1 MSVPVAAA
9 DLVGRESSTALLRRI
24 VDDMA
29 DGRGRLVLIYGEPGV
44 GKSALAE
51 YACGY
56 AAGLG
61 ATVAWGAC
69 WEGDGVAG
77 FWPWQQIVRAAA
89 GDARD
94 TGGSDLEPLFAD
106 RPTAAAG
113 ADGMRFQLF
122 TAVADELRRA
132 AARAPLIVVLDDLHW
147 ADAGAVRLLGFV
159 ARQVLRDRVL
169 LIGTCRDA
177 EIGTDHPVGDL
188 MAALPPEAEL
198 VSLVGLDQEAT
209 AELLRRTAGGQP
221 AAELVAAVHRRTG
234 GNPFFI
240 TQLSRLTGGPA
251 CTPVPNS
258 GLPAVVG
265 DAILRRM
272 ARLPEPTVATL
283 STASAIGA
291 EFDAALLSAT
301 AGIGYADTLARTET
315 AVRAGVLVP
324 AGEGRHRFAHDLFR
338 ESLYGALSGDAR
350 SRTHLAIATALRAR
364 AACGGDVTP
373 GELAHHYTLAVPAV
387 EPAVA
392 AEFAVAAAEHA
403 GGRLAYEEAVRHWRQ
418 ALRLLEQG
426 GTVPLP
432 VRLSAA
438 EALLCAGDHAAAWAG
453 FTDAARL
460 AASTADPSALGA
472 AALGLHRLGAG
483 SDSARRDVI
492 GLLDQAAAALEAV
505 PDDAAVAL
513 YARVL
518 AALAREH
525 HDGPGA
531 DPQRATA
538 LAYQACASAHASGD
552 KAAMAWCLHAR
563 HDVIWAPGSAPQRLA
578 IADEMATAADA
589 GNVPDLMFRAR
600 FCRFVAMVE
609 LADPRALAAIREL
622 EQLAAE
628 LNLPTPRYLVLSRQ
642 AALAHLDGRDADA
655 RSLGEQAARFAD
667 LIGESAGFGVH
678 ASQRLVA
685 ALDRAGW
692 SGAAELRAELGDRA
706 VRPEL
711 TPLFHAMVALGRG
724 DRRAAG
730 EILRALPL
738 QTDESANRS
747 QTLAGA
753 AFDIDL
759 AAATG
764 LSGRCADYYERLL
777 PYAQQMVVLGG
788 VVSVLG
794 PVALYLGVAAAAQQ
808 RWDLAVGHLED
819 ALSLTER
826 LASRPIAARVRAHLG
841 FALRGRG
848 GPGDHDRARTLLADA
863 AEAAAELGLRA
874 LHDETVRA
882 LADEP
887 VADPASAVFRREGEV
902 WTLRYA
908 ERSVQLR
915 DAKGLRDLAT
925 LLAVPGQEIPAARLL
940 AGVEAPAQQLGGDE
954 VIDQR
959 ARAAY
964 KKRLAE
970 LDEQIAEA
978 EDDNDAGR
986 LERYG
991 AERAALIDELARAY
1005 GLGGRVRRLGDTGE
1019 RARST
1024 VTARIRDA
1032 LRRIDRAHPDLGAH
1046 LRASVITGRACAY
1059 RPDTPL
1065 RWEL

>member
-9 DLVGRESSTALLRRI
+9 DLVGRESSTDRLRQV

-51 YACGY
+51 YACGH
-56 AAGLG
+56 ATGLG

-89 GDARD
+89 GNGR
-94 TGGSDLEPLFAD
+94 SDLEPLFPD
-106 RPTAAAG
+106 RPTAAAD

-122 TAVADELRRA
+122 TAVADELRQA
-132 AARAPLIVVLDDLHW
+132 AARAPLVVVLDDLQW
-147 ADAGAVRLLGFV
+147 ADAGAVRLLSFV
-159 ARQVLRDRVL
+159 ARQVLRDRIL

-177 EIGTDHPVGDL
+177 DIGSDHPVGDL
-188 MAALPPEAEL
+188 MATLPPDAEL
-198 VSLVGLDQEAT
+198 VSLEGLDQDAT

-221 AAELVAAVHRRTG
+221 SAELVAAVHRRTG

-240 TQLSRLTGGPA
+240 TQLSRLTAGV
-251 CTPVPNS
+251 TRPVPGS

-283 STASAIGA
+283 SAASAIGA
-291 EFDAALLSAT
+291 EFDVALLSAT
-301 AGIGYADTLARTET
+301 TGIGYADTLARTET

-324 AGEGRHRFAHDLFR
+324 AGVGRHRFAHDLFR

-350 SRTHLAIATALRAR
+350 SRTHLAIATALQER
-364 AACGGDVTP
+364 AARGGDVTP
-373 GELAHHYTLAVPAV
+373 GELAHHYALAVPAIA
-387 EPAVA
+387 PAVA

-403 GGRLAYEEAVRHWRQ
+403 GARLAYEEAVRHWRQ

-438 EALLCAGDHAAAWAG
+438 EALLCAGDRAAAWAA

-460 AASTADPSALGA
+460 AASTGDASALGA

-483 SDSARRDVI
+483 SEGARRDVI
-492 GLLDQAAAALEAV
+492 GLLDQAADALEAV

-538 LAYQACASAHASGD
+538 LAYRACASAHASGD

-563 HDVIWAPGSAPQRLA
+563 HDVMWTPGSAPQRLA

-724 DRRAAG
+724 DRTAAG

-738 QTDESANRS
+738 QTDEPANRS
-747 QTLAGA
+747 HTLAGA
-753 AFDIDL
+753 AFDIEL

-777 PYAQQMVVLGG
+777 PYAQQMVVLDG
-788 VVSVLG
+788 VISVLG
-794 PVALYLGVAAAAQQ
+794 PVSLYLGLAAAAQQ
-808 RWDLAVGHLED
+808 HWDLAVTHLED
-819 ALSLTER
+819 ALSVTER
-826 LASRPIAARVRAHLG
+826 LAARPIAARVRAHLG

-848 GPGDHDRARTLLADA
+848 GPGDHDRARTLLADV
-863 AEAAAELGLRA
+863 AESAAELGLRA

-882 LADEP
+882 LAEEP

-908 ERSVQLR
+908 GRSVQLR

-925 LLAVPGQEIPAARLL
+925 LLAVPGQEVPAARLL

-954 VIDQR
+954 VIDQQ

-1032 LRRIDRAHPDLGAH
+1032 LRRIDRTHPELGAH

-1059 RPDTPL
+1059 RPAAPL